1 MKYQVGDDILVL
13 HTNEEGKVIEIIND
27 KMVMIEV
34 RGVKFPSY
42 VDQIDF
48 PYFKRFTEKKAILQQ
63 PKKEKKFVDDVRKEK
78 SKPTETQVAEGVW
91 LSLLPKFSLDEFG
104 DEVVELFKVHLV
116 NKTSRGYKFI
126 YEQQS
131 LGDVNFELT
140 NEITASHDFYLHDIK
155 FSDFNDNPTL
165 FFEFSLITED
175 KKKAAYFE
183 NSLKLKGKQIF
194 QRVEEMKK
202 KNEPTITFK
211 LFENYPDK
219 SFEEKPKLSPH
230 IASEYSAYEAKKAR
244 QNLEPAR
251 SVIDLHMEKLSN
263 DWQHMSNFEIL
274 TMQLKE
280 FEKWYNLSVAHRQD
294 NLIVIHGVGSGK
306 LRDEIHDILKG
317 KKEVR
322 FFINQYD
329 HRFGYGAT
337 EIFFQY

>member
-42 VDQIDF
+42 TDQIDF
-48 PYFKRFTEKKAILQQ
+48 PYFKRFTEKKAILQ

-78 SKPTETQVAEGVW
+78 LKPAETLVAEGVW
-91 LSLLPKFSLDEFG
+91 LSLIPKFSLDEFG
-104 DEVVELFKVHLV
+104 DEVVELFKLHLV

-126 YEQQS
+126 YEQRS
-131 LGDVNFELT
+131 LSEINFELT
-140 NEITASHDFYLHDIK
+140 NEITAAHDFYLHDIK
-155 FSDFNDNPTL
+155 FTDFNDNPTL
-165 FFEFSLITED
+165 FFEFSLLTAD
-175 KKKAAYFE
+175 KKKAEFTE
-183 NSLKLKGKQIF
+183 TSLKLKGKQIF

-219 SFEEKPKLSPH
+219 TYDDKPKVSSY
-230 IASEYSAYEAKKAR
+230 IANEYSAYEAKMAR
-244 QNLEPAR
+244 KSLEPPR

-280 FEKWYNLSVAHRQD
+280 FEKWYNLSVAHRQE
-294 NLIVIHGVGSGK
+294 NLVVIHGVGSGK
-306 LRDEIHDILKG
+306 LRDEIHEILKT

>member
-42 VDQIDF
+42 TDQIDF
-48 PYFKRFTEKKAILQQ
+48 PYFKRFTEKKAILQ

-78 SKPTETQVAEGVW
+78 LKPAETLVAEGVW
-91 LSLLPKFSLDEFG
+91 LSLIPKFSLDEFG
-104 DEVVELFKVHLV
+104 DEVVELFKLHLV

-126 YEQQS
+126 YEQRS
-131 LGDVNFELT
+131 LSEINFELT
-140 NEITASHDFYLHDIK
+140 NEITAAHDFYLHDIK
-155 FSDFNDNPTL
+155 FTDFNDNPTL
-165 FFEFSLITED
+165 FFEFSLLTAD
-175 KKKAAYFE
+175 KKKAEFTE
-183 NSLKLKGKQIF
+183 TSLKLKGKQIF

-219 SFEEKPKLSPH
+219 TYDDKPKVSSY
-230 IASEYSAYEAKKAR
+230 IANEYSAYEAKMAR
-244 QNLEPAR
+244 KNLEPPR

-280 FEKWYNLSVAHRQD
+280 FEKWYNLSVAHRQE
-294 NLIVIHGVGSGK
+294 NLVVIHGVGSGK
-306 LRDEIHDILKG
+306 LRDEIHEILKT

>member
-34 RGVKFPSY
+34 RGVQFPSY
-42 VDQIDF
+42 MDQIDF
-48 PYFKRFTEKKAILQQ
+48 PYFKRFTEKKAILQ
-63 PKKEKKFVDDVRKEK
+63 PKKEKKFIDDVRKEK
-78 SKPTETQVAEGVW
+78 SKPAETQVAEGVW
-91 LSLLPKFSLDEFG
+91 LSLIPKFSLDEFG
-104 DEVVELFKVHLV
+104 DEVVELFKLHLV

-131 LGDVNFELT
+131 LGEINFELT
-140 NEITASHDFYLHDIK
+140 NEITAAHDFYLHDIK
-155 FSDFNDNPTL
+155 FSDFNDSPTL
-165 FFEFSLITED
+165 FFEFSLLTAD
-175 KKKAAYFE
+175 KKKAEFLE
-183 NSLKLKGKQIF
+183 TSLKLKGKQIF

-219 SFEEKPKLSPH
+219 SYDDKPKLSPH
-230 IASEYSAYEAKKAR
+230 IANEYTVYEAKKAR
-244 QNLEPAR
+244 QKLESAR
-251 SVIDLHMEKLSN
+251 SVIDLHMEKLSS

-280 FEKWYNLSVAHRQD
+280 FEKWYNLSVAHHQE
-294 NLIVIHGVGSGK
+294 NLVVIHGVGSGK
-306 LRDEIHDILKG
+306 LRDEIHEILKT